1 MTWPKFQGEAGSFQL
16 PTDPVAWAGVVLVG
30 LAAMMLVE
38 AIRVI
43 VASGG
48 PPPQAQEALAAQPAG

>member
-1 MTWPKFQGEAGSFQL
+1 
-16 PTDPVAWAGVVLVG
+16 VLVG

-48 PPPQAQEALAAQPAG
+48 PPPRAQEALAAQPAG

>member
-1 MTWPKFQGEAGSFQL
+1 MTWPKFATETGSIQL

-30 LAAMMLVE
+30 LAALMLVE

-43 VASGG
+43 VGSGT
-48 PPPQAQEALAAQPAG
+48 PPRAEEALAARPAV

>member
-1 MTWPKFQGEAGSFQL
+1 MTWPKFKAESGSFQL
-16 PTDPVAWAGVVLVG
+16 PADPVAWAGVVLVG

-43 VASGG
+43 LGSGT
-48 PPPQAQEALAAQPAG
+48 PPRAQERWRRSRLV